1 MTQPKVLS
9 LQEKSRRFEV
19 LEKFSIFDLC
29 PFQDTEYWNN
39 LSKKG
44 ETLLLRDMVDIT
56 MKNFFELLADLQL
69 IKRAPSPATVTASYR
84 AEGLRLYIH
93 SISDWQSEEENEISA
108 HKAVI
113 LRFFEPEPGTIV
125 DRYEHEICNIF
136 SAWEGFD
143 NNYYERNYA
152 EASKHAFMFAN
163 QTNMVKTWLRDV
175 YLNSL
180 IDSEVYNNYSINEVE
195 TKKQETYE
203 EIRNFLSP
211 YALGKIPDNFSPF
224 NFDPDPPRQQIIDWL
239 YKSLWHNETIL
250 KQKEYENKNDEDGQ
264 RVSWWQFPLKMR
276 TLYNWFYDYPRDFLR
291 NI

>member
-1 MTQPKVLS
+1 
-9 LQEKSRRFEV
+9 
-19 LEKFSIFDLC
+19 
-29 PFQDTEYWNN
+29 N

-44 ETLLLRDMVDIT
+44 ETLLLRDMVDST

-69 IKRAPSPATVTASYR
+69 IKRVPPPATVTASYR
-84 AEGLRLYIH
+84 AEGLRLYID
-93 SISDWQSEEENEISA
+93 SISKWQSEEESEISA

-113 LRFFEPEPGTIV
+113 LRFFEPEPGTII

-163 QTNMVKTWLRDV
+163 QTNMVKTWLKDV

-203 EIRNFLSP
+203 EIRSFLSP
-211 YALGKIPDNFSPF
+211 YALGKI
-224 NFDPDPPRQQIIDWL
+224 
-239 YKSLWHNETIL
+239 
-250 KQKEYENKNDEDGQ
+250 
-264 RVSWWQFPLKMR
+264 
-276 TLYNWFYDYPRDFLR
+276 
-291 NI
+291 

>member
-1 MTQPKVLS
+1 MIQTKVLS
-9 LQEKSRRFEV
+9 LQEKNRRFEV

-29 PFQDTEYWNN
+29 PYQDIAYWEK
-39 LSKKG
+39 LSQKG
-44 ETLLLRDMVDIT
+44 EILLLQNMIDST

-69 IKRAPSPATVTASYR
+69 IKRVPPPATVTASYR
-84 AEGLRLYIH
+84 TEGLRLHIEP
-93 SISDWQSEEENEISA
+93 ISRWQHEEETEMNA
-108 HKAVI
+108 HKAAV
-113 LRFFEPEPGTIV
+113 LRFFEVEPGAIV

-136 SAWEGFD
+136 SAWQSFD
-143 NNYYERNYA
+143 KNYYEKNYA
-152 EASKHAFMFAN
+152 EACMHAFMFAN

-180 IDSEVYNNYSINEVE
+180 VDSEVYNSYSINEIE
-195 TKKQETYE
+195 IKKQETYE
-203 EIRNFLSP
+203 EIRSFLSP

-224 NFDPDPPRQQIIDWL
+224 NFDPDPPKQQIVDWL
-239 YKSLWHNETIL
+239 YKSLWHNETIS
-250 KQKEYENKNDEDGQ
+250 KQKEHENKNNEDGQ